1 MGIARTTRITGT
13 RKERRRI
20 TDILV
25 VVELTPSRGATM
37 EVQQALILRK
47 NAIRLL
53 PILTLAYT
61 INYLDRTNISFAA
74 LTMNKDIG
82 LTATQYGRGAGI
94 FFLAYCLF
102 EVPSNLALY
111 RFGARLWIARIMI
124 TWGLLSIA
132 MVLVGGAW
140 SFYVMRFLLG
150 AAEAGF
156 FPGVA
161 FYLAFW
167 FPAQYRAR
175 ILAGFLV
182 AIPFSTVIGAP
193 LSGLLLELDGIFGL
207 AGWKWLLI
215 LEGLP
220 AVVFGFVV
228 AYVLADRPETAGWLD
243 PQEKATLTKM
253 LGEEPRE
260 RVRTSILEA
269 IKDPR
274 VIVCALVQFG
284 FTLGSY
290 GILFWLPQII
300 KASGLPNMTV
310 SLLTAI
316 PYAFATAGMIW
327 WALVVDKSGKKI
339 SNLAITCG
347 LGAIGLIISVL
358 SDSLVIGLS
367 GLTIALIGITS
378 ARAVFWT
385 IPTRFVTGVGAASG
399 LAFINSIGVMG
410 GYFGPELMGTLKDLT
425 GGYITGLLVMAGF
438 LTASTVLAA
447 SLKLLIKVE

>member
-1 MGIARTTRITGT
+1 MRFFVEIAGTGPAMT
-13 RKERRRI
+13 MTSSRGPPWICSRRRF
-20 TDILV
+20 
-25 VVELTPSRGATM
+25 S
-37 EVQQALILRK
+37 RK
-47 NAIRLL
+47 NAVRLL
-53 PILTLAYT
+53 PILTLAYI

-94 FFLAYCLF
+94 FFLGYCLF
-102 EVPSNLALY
+102 ELPSNLALY

-124 TWGLLSIA
+124 SWGLLSIA
-132 MVLVGGAW
+132 MVWVGGAG
-140 SFYVMRFLLG
+140 SFYLMRFLLG
-150 AAEAGF
+150 VAEAGF

-182 AIPFSTVIGAP
+182 AIPFSTVLGAP
-193 LSGLLLELDGIFGL
+193 LSGLLLELDGALGL
-207 AGWKWLLI
+207 AGWKWLI
-215 LEGLP
+215 IIEGIP
-220 AVVFGFVV
+220 AVILGVV
-228 AYVLADRPETAGWLD
+228 IACWLADRPEQAGWLD
-243 PQEKATLTKM
+243 PHEREMLALMLGQEK
-253 LGEEPRE
+253 RE
-260 RVRTSILEA
+260 RVRAGIVEA
-269 IKDPR
+269 IMDSR

-300 KASGLPNMTV
+300 KASGLPNLTV

-339 SNLAITCG
+339 GNLTITCG
-347 LGAIGLIISVL
+347 LGAVGLVVAVL
-358 SDSLVIGLS
+358 SDSLAIGLL
-367 GLTIALIGITS
+367 GLTIALVGITS

-385 IPTRFVTGVGAASG
+385 IPTRFMTGAGAASG
-399 LAFINSIGVMG
+399 LAFINSIGVAG

-425 GGYITGLLVMAGF
+425 GGYLAGLLAMAGF
-438 LTASTVLAA
+438 LAASTLLAA
-447 SLKLLIKVE
+447 SLKLLIKLE

>member
-1 MGIARTTRITGT
+1 M
-13 RKERRRI
+13 
-20 TDILV
+20 D
-25 VVELTPSRGATM
+25 P
-37 EVQQALILRK
+37 QQATILRK
-47 NAIRLL
+47 NAFRLL
-53 PILTLAYT
+53 PILTFAYL

-74 LTMNKDIG
+74 LTMNRDIG
-82 LTATQYGRGAGI
+82 LSAAQYGRGAGI
-94 FFLAYCLF
+94 FFLGYCLF

-132 MVLVGGAW
+132 MVFIGGAW
-140 SFYVMRFLLG
+140 SFYIMRFLLG
-150 AAEAGF
+150 VAEAGF

-167 FPAQYRAR
+167 FPPQYRAR

-182 AIPFSTVIGAP
+182 AIPFSTVVGAP
-193 LSGLLLELDGIFGL
+193 LSGLLLELDGALGL
-207 AGWKWLLI
+207 PGWKWLLI

-228 AYVLADRPETAGWLD
+228 AYVLADRPEAARWLD
-243 PQEKATLTKM
+243 PQEREILARM
-253 LGEEPRE
+253 LAAEPRE
-260 RVRTSILEA
+260 RERAGILEA

-274 VIVCALVQFG
+274 VIICALVQFG

-300 KASGLPNMTV
+300 KASGLPNLTV
-310 SLLTAI
+310 SVLTAI
-316 PYAFATAGMIW
+316 PYAFATAAMIW
-327 WALVVDKSGKKI
+327 WALMVDKSGKKI
-339 SNLAITCG
+339 GNLTIACG
-347 LGAIGLIISVL
+347 LGAVGLVVSVL
-358 SDSLVIGLS
+358 SDSLAIGLT

-399 LAFINSIGVMG
+399 LAFINSIGVAG
-410 GYFGPELMGTLKDLT
+410 GYFGPELMGTLKEFT
-425 GGYITGLLVMAGF
+425 GGYLAGLLTMAGI
-438 LTASTVLAA
+438 LAASTLLAA
-447 SLKLLIKVE
+447 SLKLLIKLE

>member
-1 MGIARTTRITGT
+1 MPVNDKKG
-13 RKERRRI
+13 
-20 TDILV
+20 
-25 VVELTPSRGATM
+25 RGAAM
-37 EVQQALILRK
+37 DPQQERILRK
-47 NAIRLL
+47 NAVRLL

-74 LTMNKDIG
+74 LTMNRDIG

-124 TWGLLSIA
+124 SWGLLSIA
-132 MVLVGGAW
+132 MVLVRGAW

-150 AAEAGF
+150 VAEAGF

-161 FYLAFW
+161 FYLALW

-207 AGWKWLLI
+207 AGWRWLLI
-215 LEGLP
+215 IEGIP
-220 AVVFGFVV
+220 AIIFGFVV
-228 AYVLADRPETAGWLD
+228 ASMLADRPEAAWWLD
-243 PQEKATLTKM
+243 PHERETLTKM
-253 LGEEPRE
+253 LATEPRE
-260 RVRTSILEA
+260 RVRINMLDA
-269 IKDPR
+269 IMDPR
-274 VIVCALVQFG
+274 VVVCALVQFG

-300 KASGLPNMTV
+300 KASGQSNQTV
-310 SLLTAI
+310 SVLTAI
-316 PYAFATAGMIW
+316 PYAFATAAMIW
-327 WALVVDKSGKKI
+327 WALIVDKSGKKV
-339 SNLAITCG
+339 SNLTITCG
-347 LGAIGLIISVL
+347 LGAVGLVVSVL
-358 SDSLVIGLS
+358 SDSLAIGLI
-367 GLTIALIGITS
+367 GLTLALIGITS

-385 IPTRFVTGVGAASG
+385 IPTRFLTGVGAASG
-399 LAFINSIGVMG
+399 LAFINSVGVMG

-425 GGYITGLLVMAGF
+425 GDYMAGLLTMAGI
-438 LTASTVLAA
+438 LAASTLLAA

>member
-1 MGIARTTRITGT
+1 M
-13 RKERRRI
+13 
-20 TDILV
+20 D
-25 VVELTPSRGATM
+25 P
-37 EVQQALILRK
+37 QQQKILRK

-53 PILTLAYT
+53 PILTFAYM

-82 LTATQYGRGAGI
+82 LSAAQYGRGAGI
-94 FFLAYCLF
+94 FFLGYCLF

-124 TWGLLSIA
+124 TWGLISIA
-132 MVLVGGAW
+132 MVLVGGVW
-140 SFYVMRFLLG
+140 SFYIMRFLLG
-150 AAEAGF
+150 VAEAGF

-193 LSGLLLELDGIFGL
+193 LSGLLLELDGALGL
-207 AGWKWLLI
+207 AGWKWLFI

-220 AVVFGFVV
+220 AIGFGFVV
-228 AYVLADRPETAGWLD
+228 AYLLADRPQTAWWLD
-243 PQEKATLTKM
+243 PQEKEILAQM
-253 LGEEPRE
+253 LAAEPRE
-260 RVRTSILEA
+260 RVRVGILAA

-274 VIVCALVQFG
+274 VIICALVQFG

-300 KASGLPNMTV
+300 KASGMSNLAVTA
-310 SLLTAI
+310 LTAI
-316 PYAFATAGMIW
+316 PYAFATAAMIW
-327 WALVVDKSGKKI
+327 WALIVDKSGKKI
-339 SNLAITCG
+339 GNLILTCG
-347 LGAIGLIISVL
+347 LGAVGLIVSVLTDSLWIGLI
-358 SDSLVIGLS
+358 
-367 GLTIALIGITS
+367 GLTMALIGITS

-385 IPTRFVTGVGAASG
+385 IPTRFMTGVGAASG
-399 LAFINSIGVMG
+399 LAFINSIGVAG
-410 GYFGPELMGTLKDLT
+410 GYFGPELMGTLKEFT
-425 GGYITGLLVMAGF
+425 GGYLAGLLAMAGI
-438 LTASTVLAA
+438 LAASTLLAA
-447 SLKLLIKVE
+447 SLKLLIKLE

>member
-1 MGIARTTRITGT
+1 M
-13 RKERRRI
+13 
-20 TDILV
+20 D
-25 VVELTPSRGATM
+25 P
-37 EVQQALILRK
+37 QQEKILRK

-53 PILTLAYT
+53 PILTLAYM

-82 LTATQYGRGAGI
+82 LTAAQYGRGAGI
-94 FFLAYCLF
+94 FFLGYCLF

-132 MVLVGGAW
+132 MVFVGGAW
-140 SFYVMRFLLG
+140 SFYIMRFLLG
-150 AAEAGF
+150 VAEAGF

-167 FPAQYRAR
+167 FPPQYRAR

-182 AIPFSTVIGAP
+182 AIPFSTVVGAP
-193 LSGLLLELDGIFGL
+193 LSGLLLELDGTWGL

-220 AVVFGFVV
+220 AVIFGFVV
-228 AYVLADRPETAGWLD
+228 AYALADRPETASWLA
-243 PQEKATLTKM
+243 PKEREILAKM
-253 LGEEPRE
+253 LAAEPRE
-260 RVRTSILEA
+260 RERVGILEA

-274 VIVCALVQFG
+274 VIICALVQFG

-300 KASGLPNMTV
+300 KASGQPNLTV
-310 SLLTAI
+310 SVLTAI
-316 PYAFATAGMIW
+316 PYAFATAAMIW

-339 SNLAITCG
+339 GNLTIACG
-347 LGAIGLIISVL
+347 LGAVGLVVSVL
-358 SDSLVIGLS
+358 SDSLAIGLI

-385 IPTRFVTGVGAASG
+385 IPTRFMTGVGAASG
-399 LAFINSIGVMG
+399 LAFINSIGVAG
-410 GYFGPELMGTLKDLT
+410 GYFGPELMGTLKELT
-425 GGYITGLLVMAGF
+425 GGYLAGLLTMAGI
-438 LTASTVLAA
+438 LAASTLLAA
-447 SLKLLIKVE
+447 SLKLLIKLE

>member
-1 MGIARTTRITGT
+1 M
-13 RKERRRI
+13 
-20 TDILV
+20 D
-25 VVELTPSRGATM
+25 P
-37 EVQQALILRK
+37 QQTKILRK
-47 NAIRLL
+47 NAMRLL
-53 PILTLAYT
+53 PILTLAYM

-74 LTMNKDIG
+74 LTMNRDIG

-94 FFLAYCLF
+94 FFLGYCLF

-140 SFYVMRFLLG
+140 SFYIMRFLLG
-150 AAEAGF
+150 VAEAGF

-182 AIPFSTVIGAP
+182 AIPFSTVVGAP
-193 LSGLLLELDGIFGL
+193 LSGLLLELDGSFGL

-220 AVVFGFVV
+220 AVIFGFVV
-228 AYVLADRPETAGWLD
+228 AYLLADRPETATWLD
-243 PQEKATLTKM
+243 PQEREILARM
-253 LGEEPRE
+253 LAAEPRE
-260 RVRTSILEA
+260 RVRVGILEA
-269 IKDPR
+269 IRDPR
-274 VIVCALVQFG
+274 VIICALVQFG

-300 KASGLPNMTV
+300 KASGLSNLAV
-310 SLLTAI
+310 SALTAI
-316 PYAFATAGMIW
+316 PYAFATGAMIW

-339 SNLAITCG
+339 GNLTLTCG
-347 LGAIGLIISVL
+347 LGAVGLVVSVLTDQLSIGLI
-358 SDSLVIGLS
+358 
-367 GLTIALIGITS
+367 GLTMALIGITS

-385 IPTRFVTGVGAASG
+385 IPTRFMTGVGAASG
-399 LAFINSIGVMG
+399 LAFINSIGVAG
-410 GYFGPELMGTLKDLT
+410 GYFGPELMGILKDLT
-425 GGYITGLLVMAGF
+425 GGYFAGLLTMAGI
-438 LTASTVLAA
+438 LAASTLLAA
-447 SLKLLIKVE
+447 SLKLFIKLE